1 MFVSQWG
8 IYICDFYLH
17 SILSHRSYMR
27 LRNRLTSGYIPIAC
41 IEQTYLTSFSLSPPP
56 NAFGAHRAALYY
68 SVSVKNCAKRTPKT
82 FISIYAW
89 LSGISYLYIHIWSML
104 SLGTNH
110 MNTPSTYDLLQW
122 PDYNL
127 LNWGRTFS
135 SILFKFYYNDCMMSS
150 VQCSSTV
157 SMSTY
162 SRDTTAVLW
171 TSPAPCMRNCI

>member
-1 MFVSQWG
+1 MKTTTLMFVSQWG

-82 FISIYAW
+82 FISTCMVIRHLVSIYTYMEYVI
-89 LSGISYLYIHIWSML
+89 SGDKSHEYPLYIWSVTVTGL
-104 SLGTNH
+104 QSSELGTNIQF
-110 MNTPSTYDLLQW
+110 DFVQVLL
-122 PDYNL
+122 
-127 LNWGRTFS
+127 
-135 SILFKFYYNDCMMSS
+135 
-150 VQCSSTV
+150 
-157 SMSTY
+157 
-162 SRDTTAVLW
+162 
-171 TSPAPCMRNCI
+171 